1 MVRSDMMFSMV
12 QIIKEGGE
20 QGLHSHGGQ
29 DGFWFVLRGS
39 ARFYGERDVELAT
52 LQQHEGIFIPR
63 NFLYWFEAVGG
74 EPLELLQVE
83 AIDKTV
89 KNSYHV
95 PDPKPIG
102 VANVYTPDGDLNSE
116 EGRVGKEWGRR
127 G

>member
-20 QGLHSHGGQ
+20 QELHSHGGQ

-63 NFLYWFEAVGG
+63 NFIYWFEVVGG
-74 EPLELLQVE
+74 EPLELLLVE
-83 AIDKTV
+83 ALDTRV
-89 KNSYHV
+89 KRT
-95 PDPKPIG
+95 D
-102 VANVYTPDGDLNSE
+102 
-116 EGRVGKEWGRR
+116 EGGEGKECIITLRCPVTHEQ
-127 G
+127 

>member
-1 MVRSDMMFSMV
+1 MRISDWSSDV
-12 QIIKEGGE
+12 CSSDLQE
-20 QGLHSHGGQ
+20 LHSHGGQ

-102 VANVYTPDGDLNSE
+102 VRSE
-116 EGRVGKEWGRR
+116 ERREGQEWVSTCRSR
-127 G
+127 WSPYT

>member
-1 MVRSDMMFSMV
+1 MRISDWSSDV
-12 QIIKEGGE
+12 CSSDLQE
-20 QGLHSHGGQ
+20 LHSHGGQ

-102 VANVYTPDGDLNSE
+102 EIERASCRE
-116 EGRVGKEWGRR
+116 RVCQ
-127 G
+127 